1 MRSLKLNLTGQVS
14 IDWGSTVSGAH
25 TAKQKAIVGMMTRSG
40 SDVVIPDR
48 GTDLQKNILGSGA
61 FDLMGLQHQLN
72 FAAAKTEKD
81 LRLFDT
87 ADLASNVATFDMR
100 LTGLQDGRVSAYLTV
115 RTQTGETIGDTT
127 II

>member
-1 MRSLKLNLTGQVS
+1 MTKLNTL
-14 IDWGSTVSGAH
+14 
-25 TAKQKAIVGMMTRSG
+25 
-40 SDVVIPDR
+40 
-48 GTDLQKNILGSGA
+48 
-61 FDLMGLQHQLN
+61 LQHQLN